1 MGLPAHKQ
9 TATDARL
16 GALGTLP
23 GGGWQAQPRAALAHL
38 GLDQFNSVSIEE
50 LTNLPLSLG
59 VEEDSIF
66 YNLGAGKGLKMAT

>member
-23 GGGWQAQPRAALAHL
+23 GGGWQVQPRAAALARL
-38 GLDQFNSVSIEE
+38 QEMGLPHRRDEYWRF
-50 LTNLPLSLG
+50 TNP
-59 VEEDSIF
+59 E
-66 YNLGAGKGLKMAT
+66 T